1 MYYKRNVPN
10 QFKSQMAVNKSR
22 ELDNKDNTIVDKREK
37 VEVDCKKEVEMD
49 IKKVDI
55 EIKKGDV
62 EVDIEAVNIE
72 VDSNKSIDIKVDKL
86 DEKAKKNEKDIE
98 AIYSR
103 EKYNGGKSG
112 NLYFLILILLIC
124 RC

>member
-10 QFKSQMAVNKSR
+10 QFRSQMAVNKSG
-22 ELDNKDNTIVDKREK
+22 ELDNTDNTIVDKRER

-72 VDSNKSIDIKVDKL
+72 VDSNKSVDIKVDKL
-86 DEKAKKNEKDIE
+86 DEKTEKDIE

-103 EKYNGGKSG
+103 EKYNGGKGG
-112 NLYFLILILLIC
+112 NLFFLILILLIC